1 MKSLWSGHIRF
12 SLVTIPVRIYGA
24 LEYGNDLK
32 FRQLHRTD
40 NSPIGYQKKCKSCDE
55 IVSSKDI
62 VKGYE
67 YEPDQYVVIEPEDLE
82 KMELKSTKII
92 EIEAFINE
100 SEIHPSLFEKP
111 YYLGPDGD
119 VAMTAYA
126 LLAETLSASNK
137 MAIGRVV
144 MREKEKIVLIDH
156 YKKGLILYEL
166 RSPEELRNVEDIPDL
181 EKAKVDK
188 AQLDLA
194 ANLVTSMT
202 KSFSDV
208 SFKDEFKDAVM
219 KMIQAKIDG
228 KEVVTIGEEEEK
240 PFVDI
245 MDALKASIEQAKQG
259 PAAS

>member
-1 MKSLWSGHIRF
+1 MKSLWGGHIRF
-12 SLVTIPVRIYGA
+12 SLVTIPVRIYRA
-24 LEYGNDLK
+24 LEYGKDLK

-40 NSPIGYQKKCKSCDE
+40 NSPIGYQKRCKSCDE
-55 IVSSKDI
+55 IVGTKDI

-67 YEPDQYVVIEPEDLE
+67 YEPDQYAVIEPEDLE
-82 KMELKSTKII
+82 KMEMKSTKII
-92 EIEAFINE
+92 EIEAFINV
-100 SEIHPSLFEKP
+100 SEIHASLFEKP

-126 LLAETLSASNK
+126 LLAETLMASNK

-166 RSPEELRNVEDIPDL
+166 RSPEELRNVKDVPYL

-188 AQLDLA
+188 VQRDLA
-194 ANLVTSMT
+194 ANLVTFMT

-208 SFKDEFKDAVM
+208 SFKDAVM
-219 KMIQAKIDG
+219 KMIQAKIEG
-228 KEVVTIGEEEEK
+228 KKVVTIGEEEDK

-245 MDALKASIEQAKQG
+245 MDALKASIE
-259 PAAS
+259 